1 MLEEVEGD
9 LEEGFLR
16 VAAARG
22 TAAARR
28 RYWKEVL
35 LVCLW
40 HGWKHRPQPQRSIEL
55 AMWKNYLK
63 LALRSARR
71 HAGYSFINI
80 GGLALGMAVALVIGL
95 FIRYK
100 LSYDRHLPTAAHTYR
115 LVSTDL
121 TATDG
126 TPQPDQARLYPG
138 LLQALAAEIPEIDA
152 ATQIINSQKR
162 LVEVN
167 SESYYID
174 QLLATDP
181 EFLTVFPYRLL
192 RGDAATALDGP
203 GKLVLT
209 VSEAA
214 RLFGTADPLGQVIR
228 YENTTDYVVTG
239 VVEDPPAHAH
249 FHFDALRSFSQAEQE
264 WRFASEVMWGRFW
277 GYIYFLVHEGAD
289 PAAVARKA
297 DALQRANAPEWMNRV
312 SDTYALEPVQ
322 RIHLYSNVGYDIE
335 PQSNVRYLYLFG
347 TIGVLILL
355 IACINNMNL
364 ATSRSANRANEVG
377 VRKVMG
383 AQRTQLAKQFLGESV
398 LTTVLAL
405 PLAAGLAYAVLP
417 FINDVTGEAIS
428 FGYAFD
434 REVILVMLGVLVL
447 VGLMAGSYPALVLSR
462 FRPTRVLYGRS
473 ATPKRGA
480 WLRSSLIVVQFTASL
495 GLVLVTLVVQRQLDY
510 MQQKSLGF
518 DQSLVLT
525 LEGSHVR
532 ESYDAFMEALRGR
545 PAIAAATSGV
555 APGIG
560 HRNMTML
567 VSEPGTEEKWDLS
580 VMFVDYGYDETMGLN
595 VVQGRGFSRDFA
607 DEAGGAVVLNQ
618 AAARRYG
625 FAEDPIGRTLDL
637 GDGLGGDIEPTVVGM
652 VEDFHNASMHEA
664 IQPLALVLQPGF
676 NWTIM
681 VRLAPGDLAERLA
694 AVEAVWSQFVPD
706 RPFAFSF
713 LDERIE
719 RQYLAEQRVARI
731 FGVFSIL
738 AVLIACL
745 GLFGLVAF
753 AAASRTKEIGMRK
766 VLGASVTSIVVLLS
780 RDFLRL
786 VALAFLVAAPL
797 VYWGMDRW
805 LGDFAYHIVLGP
817 GVFVLAGG
825 LALVAAWLTVG
836 YQAIRAALRNPVESL
851 RYE

>member
-1 MLEEVEGD
+1 
-9 LEEGFLR
+9 
-16 VAAARG
+16 
-22 TAAARR
+22 
-28 RYWKEVL
+28 
-35 LVCLW
+35 
-40 HGWKHRPQPQRSIEL
+40 
-55 AMWKNYLK
+55 
-63 LALRSARR
+63 
-71 HAGYSFINI
+71 
-80 GGLALGMAVALVIGL
+80 
-95 FIRYK
+95 
-100 LSYDRHLPTAAHTYR
+100 
-115 LVSTDL
+115 
-121 TATDG
+121 
-126 TPQPDQARLYPG
+126 
-138 LLQALAAEIPEIDA
+138 
-152 ATQIINSQKR
+152 
-162 LVEVN
+162 
-167 SESYYID
+167 
-174 QLLATDP
+174 
-181 EFLTVFPYRLL
+181 
-192 RGDAATALDGP
+192 
-203 GKLVLT
+203 
-209 VSEAA
+209 
-214 RLFGTADPLGQVIR
+214 
-228 YENTTDYVVTG
+228 
-239 VVEDPPAHAH
+239 
-249 FHFDALRSFSQAEQE
+249 
-264 WRFASEVMWGRFW
+264 
-277 GYIYFLVHEGAD
+277 
-289 PAAVARKA
+289 
-297 DALQRANAPEWMNRV
+297 
-312 SDTYALEPVQ
+312 
-322 RIHLYSNVGYDIE
+322 
-335 PQSNVRYLYLFG
+335 
-347 TIGVLILL
+347 
-355 IACINNMNL
+355 
-364 ATSRSANRANEVG
+364 
-377 VRKVMG
+377 
-383 AQRTQLAKQFLGESV
+383 
-398 LTTVLAL
+398 
-405 PLAAGLAYAVLP
+405 
-417 FINDVTGEAIS
+417 
-428 FGYAFD
+428 
-434 REVILVMLGVLVL
+434 
-447 VGLMAGSYPALVLSR
+447 
-462 FRPTRVLYGRS
+462 
-473 ATPKRGA
+473 
-480 WLRSSLIVVQFTASL
+480 
-495 GLVLVTLVVQRQLDY
+495 
-510 MQQKSLGF
+510 
-518 DQSLVLT
+518 
-525 LEGSHVR
+525 
-532 ESYDAFMEALRGR
+532 
-545 PAIAAATSGV
+545 
-555 APGIG
+555 
-560 HRNMTML
+560 MTML